1 LFSHR
6 TSIDFAKDIE
16 LNLDK
21 SHGSYVYDDRT
32 QSEFLDFFSFFASN
46 GLGYSHPA
54 YETAE
59 FTQDILRYSKIKVS
73 SGRIY
78 TKYFSDF
85 IEQFHDFAGAGVF
98 EKYFFIHGGALAV
111 ENALKVA
118 FDWKAK
124 RVPASVD
131 PTTFQVIGFKGAFH
145 GTSGYML
152 SITGL
157 PAAKVV
163 NFPKLDWP
171 RFEAPLL
178 RGDDASLQKQ
188 TESHSLQEIEKYLCG
203 AGKDRVAAILL
214 EPIQCTAGDFS
225 FSASYLAELKKLCRE
240 YRVALIFDE
249 IQTGF
254 GVTGNLWYWQELGVV
269 PDILVFG
276 KKAQVCGLAASADF
290 SEAFSVPHRLNVTWD
305 GHIVDV
311 VRSKH
316 LIHELQKSSIIQ
328 DVKRRGKWIAD
339 GLRKF
344 PELKNVRNT
353 GLLIA
358 FDFENPAQ
366 RDAFY
371 TNTYANKVLVN
382 LAGDRTIRLRPNLY
396 VSDSE
401 IVDFIQRVGA
411 SLATGKN

>member
-1 LFSHR
+1 MFSKR

-21 SHGSYVYDDRT
+21 SHGSYLYDDRT

-46 GLGYSHPA
+46 GLGYNHPA

-59 FTQDILRYSKIKVS
+59 FVQDILRYSKLKVS

-85 IEQFHDFAGAGVF
+85 IEQFHEFAGSGVF

-124 RVPASVD
+124 RVPANVD
-131 PTTFQVIGFKGAFH
+131 PATFQVIGFNGAFH

-157 PAAKVV
+157 PAAKVT
-163 NFPKLDWP
+163 NFPKFDWP
-171 RFEAPLL
+171 RFVPPLL
-178 RGDDASLQKQ
+178 RGLNTVEQKEKEAFSLK
-188 TESHSLQEIEKYLCG
+188 EIEAYLCG

-214 EPIQCTAGDFS
+214 EPIQCTGGDFG
-225 FSASYLAELKKLCRE
+225 FSSSYLSELKKLCRE

-254 GVTGNLWYWQELGVV
+254 GVTGNLWYWQELGVS

-276 KKAQVCGLAASADF
+276 KKAQVCGIAASSDF
-290 SEAFSVPHRLNVTWD
+290 SEGAFTVPHRLNVTWD

-316 LIHELQKSSIIQ
+316 LILELQKSSIIA
-328 DVKRRGKWIAD
+328 DVKRRGKLIAD
-339 GLRKF
+339 GLRKN
-344 PELKNVRNT
+344 EVLKNVRNS

-358 FDFENPAQ
+358 FDFDTAAL
-366 RDAFY
+366 RDEFY
-371 TNTYANKVLVN
+371 ARTYAHKVLVN

-396 VSDSE
+396 ITDSE
-401 IVDFIQRVGA
+401 ITDFIQRVSA
-411 SLATGKN
+411 CLK